1 MRADRRKRAHMCA
14 ANKGRAIP
22 ETEKP
27 PAMAGGTLF
36 YKKCV
41 WKWKKW

>member
-1 MRADRRKRAHMCA
+1 MCA

-41 WKWKKW
+41 

>member
-14 ANKGRAIP
+14 ANKGRVIP

-27 PAMAGGTLF
+27 PAMAGGTLLVLF
-36 YKKCV
+36 HSK
-41 WKWKKW
+41 